1 MPAARHR
8 IPRPRGVHGLVPG
21 LALAVALAAGVAA
34 GSAGV
39 PADSLRLEMSHVAR
53 ALRPGEVV
61 LLRARTSAPADS
73 VTGRAPA
80 GALHFWKTAD
90 PLVWEAVLGLDVEAK
105 AGPVRLTVRA
115 VGSGSSADGSHV
127 LTVAP
132 KSFPARRIT
141 VDPRFANPPASEL
154 PRIEREAK
162 RTAAILA
169 VVSPGRHWSGPFGRP
184 VPGPETSAFGRI
196 SIVNG
201 ERRSPHAG
209 SDLQAAVG
217 TPVRA
222 PNAGTVVLS
231 DALYFSGD
239 TVIIDHGSGLF
250 SYLAHLSRRDVAEGD
265 AVKAGAVVGL
275 SGVTGRITGPHLHW
289 SVRVG
294 SARVDPMS
302 LLHTLGAR

>member
-1 MPAARHR
+1 
-8 IPRPRGVHGLVPG
+8 VHGLLSG
-21 LALAVALAAGVAA
+21 LALAAALAAGVAA
-34 GSAGV
+34 ATTSA
-39 PADSLRLEMSHVAR
+39 PADVLRLDVSHVAR
-53 ALRPGEVV
+53 AVRPGEVV
-61 LLRARTSAPADS
+61 LLRVRTSAPADA
-73 VTGRAPA
+73 VTGRTPA
-80 GALHFWKTAD
+80 GSLHFWKTAD
-90 PLVWEAVLGLDVEAK
+90 PLVWEAVAGLDVEAK
-105 AGPVRLTVRA
+105 AGPVRVTVRA
-115 VGSGSSADGSHV
+115 DGRGSSTEASHV
-127 LTVAP
+127 LTVTP
-132 KSFPARRIT
+132 RSFPARRIT

-169 VVSPGRHWSGPFGRP
+169 VVSPGRQWTGPFGRP

-231 DALYFSGD
+231 DALYFSGE
-239 TVIIDHGSGLF
+239 TVIIDHGLGLF
-250 SYLAHLSRRDVAEGD
+250 SYLAHLSRRDAAEGD
-265 AVKAGAVVGL
+265 AVTAGEVVGL